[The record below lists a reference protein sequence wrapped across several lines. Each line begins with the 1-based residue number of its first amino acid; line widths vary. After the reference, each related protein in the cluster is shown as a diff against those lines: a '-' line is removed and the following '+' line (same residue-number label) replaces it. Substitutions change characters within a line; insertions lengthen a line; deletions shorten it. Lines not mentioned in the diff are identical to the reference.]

1 MEQINEEK
9 NKFIQTQVDKIE
21 DFKMAQKVFRQ
32 LADANRLRILW
43 LLCHKE
49 ACVLDISEIL
59 NMSSPAVSHHLKM
72 LKAENLIISRRL
84 GKAVY
89 HKVATTKQADLFHY
103 ALDEILKINC
113 VDDEKLRLIKCYEAQ
128 KKRMENIDSQA
139 ILAKQIHDFLMENL
153 DKHITIEEL
162 SKKYLTN
169 PTTLKKIFKN
179 IYKTSLANH
188 IKIHR
193 LEKAA
198 YLLKNNKDTI
208 LNIAKSVG
216 YSSQSKFTRAFK
228 EIYGVVPTKYRNG

>member
-1 MEQINEEK
+1 MEQIDKEK

-21 DFKMAQKVFRQ
+21 DFKMAQKVFSQ
-32 LADANRLRILW
+32 LADTNRLRIFW
-43 LLCHKE
+43 FLCHRE
-49 ACVLDISEIL
+49 ACVLNISEIL
-59 NMSSPAVSHHLKM
+59 KMSSPAISHHLKM
-72 LKAENLIISRRL
+72 LKAENLINSRRC
-84 GKAVY
+84 GKIVY
-89 HKVATTKQADLFHY
+89 YRVAKTKQADLFHY

-128 KKRMENIDSQA
+128 KKKMENADSQVIFA
-139 ILAKQIHDFLMENL
+139 RQIHDFLMENL

-179 IYKTSLANH
+179 IYKTSIANH

-198 YLLKNNKDTI
+198 YLLKSTNDTV

-216 YSSQSKFTRAFK
+216 YGSQSKFTRSFK
-228 EIYGVVPTKYRNG
+228 EIYKVVPTKYRNC